1 MLAPPDRRLLHPARR
16 PSHGAPLL
24 TADKKALTRIGKSFF
39 RKIKHTIPESVSA
52 AYLLPMRY
60 VSLDLETSGSDPL
73 RHQVLELAA
82 VVEDTK
88 RPRPLAELP
97 AFRRLLIHAE
107 IVGTPGALV
116 LNARLLAE
124 LAAPPLPPPTERC
137 TPAEVLP
144 QLREFLVTQGFR
156 PDDKDLVRFVLAG
169 KNVAVFDLLFLQ
181 QLPGWGTIIKSEPA
195 VIDPALLY
203 LNWRKDSRLPS
214 MAIAKTRAQF
224 PDPTVAHE
232 ALADALDV
240 VQLLRPFYKFS
251 VYKRARGEE

>member
-1 MLAPPDRRLLHPARR
+1 
-16 PSHGAPLL
+16 
-24 TADKKALTRIGKSFF
+24 
-39 RKIKHTIPESVSA
+39 
-52 AYLLPMRY
+52 MRY
-60 VSLDLETSGSDPL
+60 VSLDLETSGSDPA

-88 RPRPLAELP
+88 RPRPLEELP
-97 AFRRLLIHAE
+97 AFRRLLVHPE

-124 LAAPPLPPPTERC
+124 LADPALGPPAERC

-144 QLREFLVTQGFR
+144 QLRAFLVAQGFR
-156 PDDKDLVRFVLAG
+156 PDPKDRVRFILAG

-195 VIDPALLY
+195 TIDPALLY

-214 MAIAKTRAQF
+214 MAIAKARAQF
-224 PDPTVAHE
+224 ADATVAHE

-240 VQLLRPFYKFS
+240 VSLLRPFYEFP

>member
-1 MLAPPDRRLLHPARR
+1 
-16 PSHGAPLL
+16 
-24 TADKKALTRIGKSFF
+24 
-39 RKIKHTIPESVSA
+39 
-52 AYLLPMRY
+52 MRY

-82 VVEDTK
+82 VVEDT
-88 RPRPLAELP
+88 RHPRPLEELP
-97 AFRRLLIHAE
+97 TFRRLLVHPE

-124 LAAPPLPPPTERC
+124 LADPALGPAERC
-137 TPAEVLP
+137 PPAEVLP
-144 QLREFLVTQGFR
+144 QLRGFLLAQGFR
-156 PDDKDLVRFVLAG
+156 PDPKDQVRFVLAG

-181 QLPGWGTIIKSEPA
+181 QLPGWGTLLKSEPA

-224 PDPTVAHE
+224 PDTAVAHE

-240 VQLLRPFYKFS
+240 VRLLRPFYEFS